1 MLRTLTVVFSA
12 VFLHACSSEPA
23 KPTAVGSPAPVQA
36 AKPVAP
42 PAAVS
47 TATVSS
53 GVETTDQRM
62 GRALQALGGKGVYF
76 NYDDYSVKPEFQE
89 LIKQHAEL
97 LKSAKGYSVSL
108 EGNADERGS
117 VEYNLA
123 LGQKRAE
130 AVKRNLKLLGLPE
143 AQVEAVSF
151 GKEKPRAT
159 CHEEKC
165 WSENRRVDF
174 AYKKAASGK

>member
-1 MLRTLTVVFSA
+1 MLRTLIVVVFA

-23 KPTAVGSPAPVQA
+23 RPTTVGGPTPDQAARPAPSSATA
-36 AKPVAP
+36 A
-42 PAAVS
+42 PAA
-47 TATVSS
+47 TSS
-53 GVETTDQRM
+53 AVETEAQRV
-62 GRALQALGGKGVYF
+62 GRGLKALAGKSVYF
-76 NYDDYSVKPEFQE
+76 NYDDYAVKPEFQE
-89 LIKQHAEL
+89 LIKQHVEL
-97 LKSAKGYSVSL
+97 LRSSKGYAVSL

-130 AVKRNLKLLGLPE
+130 AVKRNLNLLGLPE
-143 AQVEAVSF
+143 AQVEAVSY

-174 AYKKAASGK
+174 SYKKAANGK

>member
-1 MLRTLTVVFSA
+1 MLRTLIVVFSA
-12 VFLHACSSEPA
+12 IFLNACSSEPA
-23 KPTAVGSPAPVQA
+23 KPTGAAAPAQA
-36 AKPVAP
+36 AKPVASS
-42 PAAVS
+42 AVVAP
-47 TATVSS
+47 ATVSS
-53 GVETTDQRM
+53 GVETEAQRV
-62 GRALQALGGKGVYF
+62 GRGLKALAGKSVYF
-76 NYDDYSVKPEFQE
+76 NYDEYSVKPEFQE
-89 LIKQHAEL
+89 LIKQHVEL
-97 LKSAKGYSVSL
+97 LTSSKSFTVSV

-130 AVKRNLKLLGLPE
+130 AVKRNLKMLGLPE
-143 AQVEAVSF
+143 AQVEAVSY

-174 AYKKAASGK
+174 AYKKASSGK